1 MNFYRVM
8 GMKDI
13 PMRDVKLALEL
24 EPKFWAEKPK
34 IKIQFNQQIL
44 FENIL
49 EENKKFDWLLPAEDN
64 NRLSVFF
71 LNKTERDTVG
81 DKDKAV
87 VINSIGIEGFHY
99 SSFMLQ
105 SKYCPVYTNGYY
117 RYAKENNLSTES
129 IINSNYLGFNGEWYL
144 EFTWPVYQWIFETE
158 TSGMGWIYEKNI

>member
-1 MNFYRVM
+1 MVT
-8 GMKDI
+8 KDTS
-13 PMRDVKLALEL
+13 MRDVKLTLEL

-34 IKIQFNQQIL
+34 IKIEFNQHVL
-44 FENIL
+44 FEDYL
-49 EENKKFDWLLPAEDN
+49 EETKKFNWTLPATDI

-81 DKDKAV
+81 NKDKALIIKNV
-87 VINSIGIEGFHY
+87 GIEGFHY

-105 SKYCPVYTNGYY
+105 SKYCPTYTNGY
-117 RYAKENNLSTES
+117 RQHAKENNLSVDT

-158 TSGMGWIYEKNI
+158 TKGMGWIYEKNI

>member
-1 MNFYRVM
+1 MVT
-8 GMKDI
+8 KDTS
-13 PMRDVKLALEL
+13 MRDVKLALEL

-34 IKIQFNQQIL
+34 IKIEFNQQVL
-44 FENIL
+44 FEDYL
-49 EENKKFDWLLPAEDN
+49 EEVKKFEWTLPAKEN
-64 NRLSVFF
+64 NRISVFF

-87 VINSIGIEGFHY
+87 IIKSIGIEGFYY

-105 SKYCPVYTNGYY
+105 SKYCPIYTNGY
-117 RYAKENNLSTES
+117 RQHAKENNLSVDP

-158 TSGMGWIYEKNI
+158 TKGMGWIYEKNI